1 MYTVV
6 SAFTVF
12 LSLDQC
18 YCTEL
23 EFFISYQY
31 CKCDIIGL
39 IVIFLFE
46 MLAYFSAVKKKKS
59 QAINYT
65 CHSLET
71 GFSSL

>member
-18 YCTEL
+18 YCIEL
-23 EFFISYQY
+23 EFFIYYQY
-31 CKCDIIGL
+31 CKCDIGL

-46 MLAYFSAVKKKKS
+46 MLAYFSAVKKKC
-59 QAINYT
+59 QLINYT